1 MVWAVCSNTMKYP
14 SSLEKLIKCF
24 EMYPGIGPKTAE
36 RLAFFTISKVSLDNA
51 KKFSEAIVE
60 AMTNIKAC
68 RICSSLTELD
78 VCDICLDEERIPEIM
93 IVENSKDVISFEKM
107 GGYRGKYHV
116 LNGVISPLNG
126 VGPDQIN
133 LDSLFSRIEKEHI
146 KKIVI
151 ALSSTIAGEIT
162 SAYIKNML
170 RETDVSVYRIGY
182 GLPVGADIEY
192 ADEITLKKALEG
204 IKEI

>member
-1 MVWAVCSNTMKYP
+1 
-14 SSLEKLIKCF
+14 
-24 EMYPGIGPKTAE
+24 MYPGIGPKTAE